1 LNARDP
7 RVSIGA
13 WACVCVRQV
22 HAVGAGNA
30 VPFQRS
36 ARGDL
41 YDVKLAGTPAGMRCP
56 RIEGM
61 GVSLCP
67 QRVEGTDTGTVFGL
81 RVRAREACIR
91 GHFIRCHL

>member
-1 LNARDP
+1 
-7 RVSIGA
+7 VSAYEPGRA
-13 WACVCVRQV
+13 CVRQV
-22 HAVGAGNA
+22 HAVGVGNA
-30 VPFQRS
+30 VPFQCS

-67 QRVEGTDTGTVFGL
+67 QRVEGHGHSFWLAGAGT
-81 RVRAREACIR
+81 
-91 GHFIRCHL
+91 